1 MSIKN
6 KINTVLLASFAFGLA
21 SCQDQKK
28 EKVSPE
34 VFHHYSDPGETIE
47 PSVKD
52 IVSEPKAPVEEYR
65 KLTPV
70 LDAEFEENMRRKT
83 ELLEQSNAKLENSST
98 THYAE
103 NDANINSHDNVT
115 TKSEKKT
122 GLTELD
128 AVEQAIQAAAPAL
141 DDNTEN

>member
-1 MSIKN
+1 M
-6 KINTVLLASFAFGLA
+6 ASLVFGLA

-28 EKVSPE
+28 EKISPE
-34 VFHHYSDPGETIE
+34 VIHSYTDPGKRIE

-52 IVSEPKAPVEEYR
+52 IVSEPQAPVEEFR

-70 LDAEFEENMRRKT
+70 LDADFEENMRRKT
-83 ELLEQSNAKLENSST
+83 ELLEQSNAKLDSSST
-98 THYAE
+98 THYLE
-103 NDANINSHDNVT
+103 NDDNINSNDDAT
-115 TKSEKKT
+115 MKSEKNT

-141 DDNTEN
+141 YDNVEN

>member
-1 MSIKN
+1 MFIKN
-6 KINTVLLASFAFGLA
+6 KINTVLLASLVFGLA

-28 EKVSPE
+28 EKISPE
-34 VFHHYSDPGETIE
+34 VIHSYTDPGKTIE

-52 IVSEPKAPVEEYR
+52 IVSEPQAPVEEYR

-83 ELLEQSNAKLENSST
+83 ELLEQSNAKLESSST
-98 THYAE
+98 THYLE
-103 NDANINSHDNVT
+103 NDDNINSNDDAT
-115 TKSEKKT
+115 KKSEKNT

-141 DDNTEN
+141 YDNVDN

>member
-1 MSIKN
+1 MSIKI
-6 KINTVLLASFAFGLA
+6 KINTVLLAILAFGLA

-34 VFHHYSDPGETIE
+34 AFNQSSEPSETIS
-47 PSVKD
+47 PTVKD
-52 IVSEPKAPVEEYR
+52 IGSEPQAPVEEYR

-70 LDAEFEENMRRKT
+70 LDVEFEDNMREKT
-83 ELLEQSNAKLENSST
+83 KLLEQSNAKLENSST

-115 TKSEKKT
+115 TKSEKNT

-128 AVEQAIQAAAPAL
+128 AVEQAIQAAAPVL
-141 DDNTEN
+141 EDNTEN